1 MKSLRI
7 IECTKLTSYRL
18 AYLCF
23 DWLNILITS
32 VIIIIVLVASSS
44 NNWWNP
50 GYLFVVLFLYGI
62 TSLLWAYVISL
73 FAKSQLAAFAISAGQ
88 QA

>member
-1 MKSLRI
+1 VSSSSTAEPVLLI
-7 IECTKLTSYRL
+7 YPRL

-32 VIIIIVLVASSS
+32 VIMIIILIASAPD
-44 NNWWNP
+44 NWWNP

-73 FAKSQLAAFAISAGQ
+73 FAKSQLAAFAISAGL